1 MEISIKLL
9 DIIFSALHYA
19 EEAKHEFVTPEHL
32 LKAALNSEE
41 VQQLFSDCDG
51 DITEIQK
58 NTDKY
63 LTDNI
68 LATDNGE
75 QPLPTLG
82 FQHLLEQTVLHSIS
96 VERNYICLRDFIVS
110 LYDTEKIQAG
120 FILKNAGISR
130 LTLLNY
136 VTILEDTFF
145 LPVEEIPSEKFP
157 YVKEALSV
165 PPFIEEIV
173 KDFACNEKPV
183 SLKDMELEYDKS
195 QQEAQDML
203 NSLLEGSEE
212 DDEEGISSKLQKKKN
227 AKKTFL
233 EHFTQDLIQSCQNGE
248 IDPLLHREDEIN
260 QTFEI
265 LLRRVKNNAI
275 HVGDAGVGKTA
286 ILRGIAEAV
295 YKKTCPEFFK
305 DFSVYNLDIGALV
318 AGTRYRGDLEE
329 RFKKLIEE
337 LTKKEKVI
345 LIIDEIH
352 TIVGAGNGQ
361 EGLDIANLLKPVLSE
376 GKIRIVGS
384 TTFEDYK
391 KTIAKNN
398 ALSRRFQKIDI
409 SELSSQ
415 KTEEV
420 LQGIIPL
427 YEKHH
432 SVLYSPEII
441 HQTVVLSVQYLP
453 DLKLPDKAI
462 DVLDQAGAYTQ
473 LHRKGKARKPVAVTA
488 ETIENIVSRMS
499 AVPKKTLKQNES
511 SQLEAL
517 ESNLKK
523 HIFGQDTAVNLVTKA
538 IKRAR
543 AGFRAKE
550 KPIANFLFVG
560 PTGVG
565 KTELAKELSSQ
576 LRMPLIRFDMSEYQE
591 KHTVS
596 RLIGSPPGYVGFE
609 EGGLLTD
616 AIRKTPSAILL
627 LDEIEKAHQDIY
639 NILLQIMDY
648 AVLTDTQGKKADF
661 RNVLLIM
668 TSNAGAVNLN
678 KALIGFGDT
687 VNTTSAI
694 QDAVEKQFTPEFR
707 NRLDHIVPF
716 NQLTK
721 DITENIVKNELA
733 KLSALVA
740 DKNIVIKA
748 DKKCIHYL
756 AKTGYSQEFGAR
768 NIARTIEEKI
778 ASPLVDQVLFGNL
791 KNGGT
796 VKCSYNTTQGE
807 IVFTYE

>member
-9 DIIFSALHYA
+9 DIIFSGLKYALD
-19 EEAKHEFVTPEHL
+19 AKHEFVTPEHL
-32 LKAALNSEE
+32 LKAALDSEE
-41 VQQLFSDCDG
+41 VKQLIDECNGNLQD
-51 DITEIQK
+51 IQK
-58 NTDKY
+58 NTESY
-63 LTDNI
+63 LSKNVFA
-68 LATDNGE
+68 LENVE
-75 QPLPTLG
+75 PVPTLG
-82 FQHLLEQTVLHSIS
+82 FQSLLEQTVLHSIA
-96 VERNYICLRDFIVS
+96 VERKYICLRDFIVS
-110 LYDTEKIQAG
+110 LYDAEKIQAG
-120 FILKNAGISR
+120 FILKKAGISR
-130 LTLLNY
+130 LSLLDS
-136 VTILEDTFF
+136 VDILTDDFF
-145 LPVEEIPSEKFP
+145 IPVDEIPAKEFP
-157 YVKEALSV
+157 YIKEAFTV
-165 PPFIEEIV
+165 PPFIEELM
-173 KDFACNEKPV
+173 KNLA
-183 SLKDMELEYDKS
+183 
-195 QQEAQDML
+195 
-203 NSLLEGSEE
+203 
-212 DDEEGISSKLQKKKN
+212 DEENSEVLEEFSKEIDTSDESKLQSFLQFLDNSEEQDEKKQKKNKDSKKK
-227 AKKTFL
+227 FL
-233 EHFTQDLIQSCQNGE
+233 DHFTKDLIQACQKGE
-248 IDPLLHREDEIN
+248 VDPILYRDNEIN

-265 LLRRVKNNAI
+265 LLRRVKNNAL

-286 ILRGIAEAV
+286 ILMGIAEAIFTG
-295 YKKTCPEFFK
+295 KCPDFFK
-305 DFSVYNLDIGALV
+305 DFSVYSLDIGALI
-318 AGTRYRGDLEE
+318 AGTRYRGDFEE

-337 LTKKEKVI
+337 LSQKEKVI
-345 LIIDEIH
+345 LVIDEIH

-361 EGLDIANLLKPVLSE
+361 EGLDIANLLKPILSE

-398 ALSRRFQKIDI
+398 ALARRFQKIDI
-409 SELSSQ
+409 AELSPE
-415 KTEEV
+415 KTENV
-420 LQGIIPL
+420 LQGLMPL

-441 HQTVVLSVQYLP
+441 HQAVSLSVHYLP
-453 DLKLPDKAI
+453 ELKLPDKALDI
-462 DVLDQAGAYTQ
+462 LDQAGAYTQ
-473 LHRKGKARKPVAVTA
+473 LYRKKKAKKPLPVTS
-488 ETIENIVSRMS
+488 ETIEIIVSRMS
-499 AVPKKTLKQNES
+499 SVPQKSLKQDETT
-511 SQLEAL
+511 QLEKL
-517 ESNLKK
+517 EHNLKE
-523 HIFGQDTAVNLVTKA
+523 HIFGQDTAINLVTKA
-538 IKRAR
+538 IKRSR

-565 KTELAKELSSQ
+565 KTELAKELASQ
-576 LRMPLIRFDMSEYQE
+576 LHMPLIRFDMSEYQE

-648 AVLTDTQGKKADF
+648 ASLTDTQGKKADF

-687 VNTTSAI
+687 KDTTFALKE
-694 QDAVEKQFTPEFR
+694 AVEKQFTPEFR

-716 NQLTK
+716 NQLTM
-721 DITENIVKNELA
+721 DITENIVKNEIA

-740 DKNIVIKA
+740 EKNIVIKA
-748 DKKCIHYL
+748 DKKCIRHL
-756 AKTGYSQEFGAR
+756 AQIGYSQEFGAR

-796 VKCSYNTTQGE
+796 VKCSYNSAQKE
-807 IVFTYE
+807 IIFTYE